1 MDLAKESVYWGIRIM
16 IISIAIIFII
26 LILGSL
32 TNYNIYVDK
41 VESYVIRNKI
51 ISDENCLAYHDYRTN
66 LGTIDKNK
74 FNKNNIANCLNT
86 DKGIILDLTYNKNS
100 EQILIN

>member
-51 ISDENCLAYHDYRTN
+51 IIFLQFILLFRHNEMTDNEKRRVREFFFQNPIS
-66 LGTIDKNK
+66 INK
-74 FNKNNIANCLNT
+74 
-86 DKGIILDLTYNKNS
+86 
-100 EQILIN
+100 